1 MPKKNAPRKFNYYFS
16 DNTEEENYRIK
27 KEFTIMIKEF
37 FFTKIKGMGIW
48 DSIILSIIFA
58 LIIIIVF
65 YFTHR

>member
-48 DSIILSIIFA
+48 DSIIFSIIFA